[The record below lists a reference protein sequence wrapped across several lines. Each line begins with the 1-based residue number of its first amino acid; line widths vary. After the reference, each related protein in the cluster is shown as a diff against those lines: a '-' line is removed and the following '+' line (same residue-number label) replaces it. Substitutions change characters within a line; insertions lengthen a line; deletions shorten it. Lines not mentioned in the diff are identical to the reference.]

1 MGITRFSS
9 AVQQSNPN
17 SYAKQPRDLKAAFS
31 VTDFSSPDL
40 SITELGG
47 LNNNIEDDN
56 DTEHITFT
64 EPFRCA
70 TNYSICFCWVCFSV
84 CLLVF

>member
-9 AVQQSNPN
+9 AVQQSNPK

-56 DTEHITFT
+56 DT
-64 EPFRCA
+64 
-70 TNYSICFCWVCFSV
+70 
-84 CLLVF
+84 